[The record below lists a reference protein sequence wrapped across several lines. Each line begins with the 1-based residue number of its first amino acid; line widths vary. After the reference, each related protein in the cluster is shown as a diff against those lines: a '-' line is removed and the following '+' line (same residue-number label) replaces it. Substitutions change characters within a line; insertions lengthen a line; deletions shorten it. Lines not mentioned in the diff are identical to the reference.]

1 MMKWTKRQIELL
13 VKHYPHKT
21 AKEVARYCRRPV
33 FSVYNK
39 ANQMG
44 LKKTDEYLAEFK
56 KKSIQYLLTGGVK
69 TRFVKGEPSHNKG
82 KKMSD
87 EIKEKV
93 KCTWFPKGHT
103 PHNTKFDGHERIDTD
118 GYVYIRVKLG
128 KYVLKHRHIYELHNG
143 PVPHKHALWFKDG
156 NRQNCSLDNL
166 ELVHVSE
173 LARRNQIHHYPKEIK
188 DAIRLNN
195 KIKKQIKN
203 EKQNH

>member
-1 MMKWTKRQIELL
+1 MKWTKRQIEML

-44 LKKTDEYLAEFK
+44 IQKSPEYLEEFK
-56 KKSIQYLLTGGVK
+56 RKSIEYLVEGGKK
-69 TRFVKGEPSHNKG
+69 TRFKTGETSHNKG

-87 EIKEKV
+87 EIRKKIEHTFFEK
-93 KCTWFPKGHT
+93 GRI
-103 PHNTKFDGHERIDTD
+103 PHNTKFDGHERIDSD
-118 GYVYIRVKLG
+118 GYVYIRISLG
-128 KYVLKHRHIYELHNG
+128 KYVLKHRYVYEQQIG
-143 PVPHKHALWFKDG
+143 PIPAKHAIWFRDG

-173 LARRNQIHHYPKEIK
+173 LAKRNHIHHYPTEIK
-188 DAIRLNN
+188 ELIRLNN

-203 EKQNH
+203 EKQDH